1 MDAVKGGNSGP
12 LSLDDSGLPRH
23 AFNVMKFQ
31 VDHAL
36 LTLVIRHVA
45 VQHHTDTF
53 DDVTIHHLQM
63 DTINRLIISTFY
75 PFSDKFYIKKTERT
89 AGLNGLPA
97 LQRPT
102 LNLKYSMK
110 L

>member
-75 PFSDKFYIKKTERT
+75 PFSDEFYIKKNREDGRVERLASFAET
-89 AGLNGLPA
+89 DLEP
-97 LQRPT
+97 
-102 LNLKYSMK
+102 
-110 L
+110 